1 MLSTASMIK
10 FGNLKSNKY
19 NIDTD
24 MKIRYLLVAL
34 LALTFWG
41 CDDNTG
47 SLGIDMMRPEDHING
62 MVENYNVTSQSI
74 AADKI
79 YAKTSTAYL
88 GKYTDPLFGLFEA
101 DFMAQ
106 FACTPDF
113 KFPDKEV
120 MPGFGTGPGEQEV
133 SAEIRFYYTSFFGD
147 SLNASKMKIF
157 KLDKKTLI
165 EGDPNNYY
173 TSIDPKEY
181 YDENSEPLAEKSYS
195 AVNLSYT
202 QSYRDSI
209 KAGYYPGVTATLD
222 KSVANDIISTYYSNP
237 DLFKNPET
245 FQKVFPGIYTQC
257 IDGDGTVLYIDRI
270 WLRLTFKYNI
280 ERKSTGKVDSLVT
293 GAAVF
298 AATKEVIQANRF
310 QNKDGLQDIINEKN
324 HTYLKTPAGIFTK
337 AILPINEVINGS
349 DPTKPEAHK
358 NDSINSV
365 SLSFTCYNQENEIF
379 KIPNNILMI
388 REKDMDTFFE
398 KNQVPDNKTSYV
410 STYSSNKYS
419 FSNIANLV
427 TTCIN
432 EKKKAQGSM
441 SDEEW
446 EKANPDW
453 NSVVLIPVKL
463 SLDNNSNIIKVEH
476 DLQMNSVKLKGG
488 DPNKGGTTTDM
499 KVIYSRFSK

>member
-1 MLSTASMIK
+1 
-10 FGNLKSNKY
+10 
-19 NIDTD
+19 

-62 MVENYNVTSQSI
+62 MVENYDVTSQSI
-74 AADKI
+74 AAEKI

-120 MPGFGTGPGEQEV
+120 IPGFGTGLGEQEV

-147 SLNASKMKIF
+147 SLNASKMRIF
-157 KLDKKTLI
+157 KLDKKTLE
-165 EGDPNNYY
+165 EGSDNNYY
-173 TSIDPKEY
+173 TDIDPTEY
-181 YDENSEPLAEKSYS
+181 YNENSKPLAEKSYS
-195 AVNLSYT
+195 AVNLGYT

-209 KAGYYPGVTATLD
+209 KAGYYPGVTATLEP
-222 KSVANDIISTYYSNP
+222 SVANHIISTYYSNP
-237 DLFKNPET
+237 DLFKSPET
-245 FQKVFPGIYTQC
+245 FQNVFPGIYTQC

-270 WLRLTFKYNI
+270 WLRLTFKYNV
-280 ERKSTGKVDSLVT
+280 ERPSTGKVDSLVT

-310 QNKDGLQDIINEKN
+310 QNKDGLANIINDKKN
-324 HTYLKTPAGIFTK
+324 TYLKTPAGIFTE
-337 AILPINEVINGS
+337 ATLPIDKVINGS

-365 SLSFTCYNQENEIF
+365 SLSFTCYNQENEVF
-379 KIPNNILMI
+379 KVPNNILMI
-388 REKDMDTFFE
+388 REKDMNTFFE
-398 KNQVPDNKTSYV
+398 KNQVPDNKTSFV

-432 EKKKAQGSM
+432 EKKQANM
-441 SDEEW
+441 SDEAW
-446 EKANPDW
+446 EEANPNW
-453 NSVVLIPVKL
+453 NKIVLIPVKL
-463 SLDNNSNIIKVEH
+463 SMDNNNNIIKVEH

-488 DPNKGGTTTDM
+488 IEGTPTDM

>member
-1 MLSTASMIK
+1 
-10 FGNLKSNKY
+10 
-19 NIDTD
+19 
-24 MKIRYLLVAL
+24 MKMRYLLVAL

-62 MVENYNVTSQSI
+62 MVENYNITSQSMVV
-74 AADKI
+74 DSI

-88 GKYTDPLFGLFEA
+88 GKYTDPIFGLFEA

-120 MPGFGTGPGEQEV
+120 IPGFGTGPGTQEV
-133 SAEIRFYYTSFFGD
+133 TAEIRLYYTSFFGD

-157 KLDKKTLI
+157 KLDNTLI
-165 EGDPNNYY
+165 EGDKDNYY
-173 TSIDPKEY
+173 TNINPEKY
-181 YDENSEPLAEKSYS
+181 YNPASDPLATKSYS
-195 AVNLSYT
+195 AVNLSYS

-209 KAGYYPGVTATLD
+209 KAGYYPGVTVNL
-222 KSVANDIISTYYSNP
+222 KESVANDIINTYYNDP
-237 DLFKNPET
+237 DKFKNPEE
-245 FQKVFPGIYTQC
+245 FQKVFPGIYAQC
-257 IDGDGTVLYIDRI
+257 SDGDGTVLYIDRI
-270 WLRLTFKYNI
+270 WLRLTFKYNL
-280 ERKSTGKVDSLVT
+280 ERPSTGKIDSLVT

-310 QNKDGLQDIINEKN
+310 QNKEGLQQIIDEKT
-324 HTYLKTPAGIFTK
+324 HTYLKTPAGIFTE
-337 AILPINEVINGS
+337 ATLPIDEVLIGNDPVSNGG
-349 DPTKPEAHK
+349 THET
-358 NDSINSV
+358 DSINSV
-365 SLSFTCYNQENEIF
+365 SLSFTCYNQLENSEF
-379 KIPNNILMI
+379 KVPNNILMV
-388 REKDMDTFFE
+388 RKQDMNTFFE
-398 KNQVPDNKTSYV
+398 KNQVPNNVTSYV

-432 EKKKAQGSM
+432 EKKKARGNM

-446 EKANPDW
+446 KKESQKWEADNPDW
-453 NSVVLIPVKL
+453 NKVVLIPAKL
-463 SLDNNSNIIKVEH
+463 SLDNNNNIIKVEH

-488 DPNKGGTTTDM
+488 PKGDPIDM